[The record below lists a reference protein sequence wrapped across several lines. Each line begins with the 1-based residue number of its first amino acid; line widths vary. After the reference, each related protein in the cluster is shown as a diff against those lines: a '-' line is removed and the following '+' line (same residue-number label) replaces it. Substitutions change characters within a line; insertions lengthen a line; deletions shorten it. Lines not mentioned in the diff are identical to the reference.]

1 MALSPLSLALPL
13 SFFLGVPALG
23 FLGLS
28 LAGFLSR
35 RGQRGDDARRQ
46 VFRSV
51 NAFAMM
57 AAALAL
63 FSGVFAFFRAPTVPA
78 LADLWFGSSSTSV
91 LVPFLPIAAVPLMLF
106 LVLAHKQE
114 VRRFGAVP
122 TGPAIPMSDE
132 EKAVRRR
139 VARYSMVPHLIGAV
153 ALGAVPFFVTRTSPL
168 YPFVHPVAMF
178 LPMVGAGLIG
188 RIFQKRLDRF
198 TQKTVDQD
206 LTWRA
211 RQIGQTLGVRM
222 PDVFVEDS
230 SRAAHLAFASH
241 QGHHIT
247 LSHKLQETF
256 TPAETD
262 FVLAHHLACMKRRT
276 GQSSRQWLIRLA
288 CLPIIVPVIVPVTLV
303 LLPRNLPGVPS
314 LTAFILS
321 PWFFPVLVAF
331 PLIGVV
337 FLVGAVIGSGNQQ
350 MKQDTDADRNALE
363 VTGNLAAAESAL
375 DKMVADDMPM
385 LTQIS
390 KASASDAAHMKEL
403 TRAGGTLLRRLE
415 LHKAAQALGLA
426 PGTETGRNATG

>member
-132 EKAVRRR
+132 EKA
-139 VARYSMVPHLIGAV
+139 ARKRIAFYSRLPHLICSAV
-153 ALGAVPFFVTRTSPL
+153 LFAAIIAVPRRSPL
-168 YPFVHPVAMF
+168 YPFVHPWEVF
-178 LPMVGAGLIG
+178 VPLVGGGLIA
-188 RIFQKRLDRF
+188 RLFQKRLDRF
-198 TQKTVDQD
+198 TQKTIED

-211 RQIGQTLGVRM
+211 RQLGQTLGVRM

-247 LSHKLQETF
+247 LSRKLQETF

-390 KASASDAAHMKEL
+390 KVSASDPAQMREL